1 MVVGA
6 GGRGG
11 LVVVVRRKERLLT
24 LAGGIAFVLPVGIYS
39 TISGRYPWTGSSTVK
54 RVLWRQLRGSA
65 VRT

>member
-24 LAGGIAFVLPVGIYS
+24 LAGGIAFVLPVGI
-39 TISGRYPWTGSSTVK
+39 
-54 RVLWRQLRGSA
+54 
-65 VRT
+65 